1 MEEHLRR
8 LMAQIETEQGLAFLK
23 EALPQVEELQSIQA
37 KLIHNFYYALCQEG
51 FTKTQALE
59 IVKEQGIGINIES

>member
-8 LMAQIETEQGLAFLK
+8 LMAQIETEQDLAILK
-23 EALPQVEELQSIQA
+23 ETLPQVEELQNIQA
-37 KLIHNFYYALCQEG
+37 KLLRIFYNALCQEG

-59 IVKEQGIGINIES
+59 IVKAQGIGINIDS

>member
-8 LMAQIETEQGLAFLK
+8 LMAQIETEHGLAYLK

-37 KLIHNFYYALCQEG
+37 KLVHNFYSALRQEG
-51 FTKTQALE
+51 FTKTEALE
-59 IVKEQGIGINIES
+59 IVKVQGIGISIDS

>member
-23 EALPQVEELQSIQA
+23 EALPQVEELQNIQA
-37 KLIHNFYYALCQEG
+37 KLLRNFYNALCQEG
-51 FTKTQALE
+51 FTKTQSLE
-59 IVKEQGIGINIES
+59 IVKVQGIGISIDS